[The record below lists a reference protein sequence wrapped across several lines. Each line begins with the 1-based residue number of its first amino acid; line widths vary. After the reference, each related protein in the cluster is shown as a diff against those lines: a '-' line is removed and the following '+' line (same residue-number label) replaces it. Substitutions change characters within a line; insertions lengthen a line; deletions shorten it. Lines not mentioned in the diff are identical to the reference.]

1 MFELLK
7 EQPADN
13 ILALMGMYASDKRTD
28 KLDLGV
34 GVYRNSQG
42 LTPVMDSVKR
52 AENALLKKQ
61 ISKSYVGLLGNLDFV
76 MAMKELILSNS
87 IPDHNFVGAQAPGG
101 TGSLHQLFLLLK
113 LANPELTVWISNPT
127 WPNHSSMLKHL
138 GLNFK
143 YYRYFSEDT
152 GSVDFDAM
160 IADLRQASRNDVILI
175 HGCCHNP
182 TGANLTVNQWNE
194 VSQLCETA
202 GVMPMIDLAYQGFG
216 RGLNEDV
223 EGLRLMASSVPEL
236 AIAAS
241 CSKNFGIY
249 RDRVGVALYCNRN
262 AQILPT
268 VSGNLKAV
276 NRLTYSFPPDW
287 GATVVSMI
295 LRDKNL
301 RQSWDNELNGIK
313 DSINTLRLEL
323 KNALQRSTKSD
334 RFAFLTDHTGMFSR
348 LGLSKEQVIS
358 LRQEHAVYMVG
369 DSRINIAGL
378 NSQTVE
384 VLSNAVSKVI

>member
-13 ILALMGMYASDKRTD
+13 ILALMGMYASDKRTK

-34 GVYRNSQG
+34 GVYRNSDG
-42 LTPVMDSVKR
+42 ITPIMDAVKK
-52 AENALLKKQ
+52 AENVLIKKQ

-76 MAMKELILSNS
+76 TGMKELILSNS
-87 IPDHNFVGAQAPGG
+87 ISDYNYVGAQAPGG
-101 TGSLHQLFLLLK
+101 TGSLHQIFLLLK
-113 LANPELTVWISNPT
+113 QANPELTVWISNPT

-138 GLNFK
+138 GLNFS
-143 YYRYFSEDT
+143 YYRYFSEQT
-152 GSVDFDAM
+152 GIVDFDGM
-160 IADLRQASRNDVILI
+160 FADLQQAKQNDVILL

-182 TGANLTVNQWNE
+182 TGANLTVSQWEE
-194 VSQLCETA
+194 VAKLCERD
-202 GVMPMIDLAYQGFG
+202 GVMPMVDLAYQGFG
-216 RGLNEDV
+216 HGLNEDV
-223 EGLRLMASSVPEL
+223 EGLRLMASMVPEL
-236 AIAAS
+236 AVAAS

-249 RDRVGVALYCNRN
+249 RDRVGVVLYCNKDN
-262 AQILPT
+262 QVLPI
-268 VSGNLKAV
+268 VSGNLKSV

-287 GATVVSMI
+287 GATVVSTI
-295 LRDKNL
+295 LYDKNL
-301 RQSWDNELNGIK
+301 RQSWDNEVNGIK
-313 DSINTLRLEL
+313 NSINALRLEL
-323 KNALQRSTKSD
+323 KNALRRCTKSD

-348 LGLSKEQVIS
+348 LGLSSKQVIA

-384 VLSNAVSKVI
+384 FLSNAIAKVL